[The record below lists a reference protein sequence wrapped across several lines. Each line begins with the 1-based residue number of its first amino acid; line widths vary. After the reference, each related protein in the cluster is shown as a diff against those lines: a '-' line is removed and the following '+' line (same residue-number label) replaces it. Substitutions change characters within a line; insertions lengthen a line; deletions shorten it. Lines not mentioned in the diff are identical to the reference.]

1 MPEINAGKSRDDPAD
16 GNVDSTI
23 ADSRNDD
30 RTEVEDSR
38 TKPARGR
45 LPARASQN
53 QPGRT
58 IL

>member
-1 MPEINAGKSRDDPAD
+1 MSEINAEKSNDDPAD
-16 GNVDSTI
+16 GNVDGTI
-23 ADSRNDD
+23 ADSRDDD
-30 RTEVEDSR
+30 RKGSEDSR